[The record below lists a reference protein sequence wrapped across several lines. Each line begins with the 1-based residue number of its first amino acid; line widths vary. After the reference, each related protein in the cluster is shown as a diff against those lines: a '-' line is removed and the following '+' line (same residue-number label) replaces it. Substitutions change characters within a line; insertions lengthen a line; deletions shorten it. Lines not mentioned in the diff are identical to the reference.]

1 MDMWSA
7 SEQRK
12 ERTMSNQEQ
21 ALADFMNKIQE
32 SRELLRKIGE
42 RLDDHLGVAP
52 EEITWANAGD
62 AGRILADLRDIAA
75 YLEV

>member
-1 MDMWSA
+1 
-7 SEQRK
+7 
-12 ERTMSNQEQ
+12 MSNQEQ

-62 AGRILADLRDIAA
+62 AGRILADLRGIAA

>member
-1 MDMWSA
+1 
-7 SEQRK
+7 
-12 ERTMSNQEQ
+12 MSNQEQ

-32 SRELLRKIGE
+32 SSELLRKIGE
-42 RLDDHLGVAP
+42 RIDDHIGVAP

-62 AGRILADLRDIAA
+62 AGRILVDLRDNAA

>member
-1 MDMWSA
+1 
-7 SEQRK
+7 
-12 ERTMSNQEQ
+12 MSNQEQ

-52 EEITWANAGD
+52 VEITWANAGD
-62 AGRILADLRDIAA
+62 AGRILNDLRDIAA
-75 YLEV
+75 YLEK

>member
-1 MDMWSA
+1 
-7 SEQRK
+7 
-12 ERTMSNQEQ
+12 MSNQEQ

-32 SRELLRKIGE
+32 SRDLLRKIGE
-42 RLDDHLGVAP
+42 RIDDHLGVAP

-62 AGRILADLRDIAA
+62 AGRILVDLRDIAA

>member
-1 MDMWSA
+1 
-7 SEQRK
+7 
-12 ERTMSNQEQ
+12 MSNQEQ

-42 RLDDHLGVAP
+42 RLDDHLGVSP

-62 AGRILADLRDIAA
+62 AGRILSDLRDIAA
-75 YLEV
+75 YLDV

>member
-1 MDMWSA
+1 
-7 SEQRK
+7 
-12 ERTMSNQEQ
+12 MSNQEQ

-52 EEITWANAGD
+52 KEITWANAGD